1 MAASY
6 LNIIKAVM
14 YIHYSIEQFAVG
26 NKNYSRVRLLFL
38 GRDHF
43 ISKCFVNQ
51 TTLRFTK
58 PPR

>member
-26 NKNYSRVRLLFL
+26 NKDYSRVRLCYFL
-38 GRDHF
+38 GGAILYRN
-43 ISKCFVNQ
+43 V
-51 TTLRFTK
+51 
-58 PPR
+58 P